1 MRTHIVNFLIFLCA
15 VSFVSSCAILRPGN
29 HSKQVAYFQNIDT
42 TRMTQS
48 SHDFVARVKPGDKL
62 TITVQSTNIDAS
74 VNFNKQLYLNNSI
87 NAPSSSIVL
96 STKSAASADYY
107 LVQPDGTINMPVIGK
122 LNVMDKT
129 TDEIRK
135 IVESKVDPY
144 FTIHDKPLVT
154 VNFQGYKVTVIGEVK
169 APGDVY
175 TDTERI
181 GLMEAIASCG
191 DLTVYGK
198 RKNVML
204 IRENANGAKVVHTFD
219 LTNADIFNDPYY
231 YLQQNDVVYVE
242 PNDIKKDNS
251 NIGQMTSLWISS
263 TSLTTSV
270 AMLIVNILR
279 K

>member
-1 MRTHIVNFLIFLCA
+1 MRTHVVNFLILLCA
-15 VSFVSSCAILRPGN
+15 VFFVSSCAILKPGN
-29 HSKQVAYFQNIDT
+29 HSKQVAYFQNMDT

-48 SHDFVARVKPGDKL
+48 SHDFTARVKPGDKL
-62 TITVQSTNIDAS
+62 TITIQSTNIDAS
-74 VNFNKQLYLNNSI
+74 VNFNKQISYHNSI
-87 NAPSSSIVL
+87 NPSSSGIVL
-96 STKSAASADYY
+96 SSKSPASTDYY
-107 LVQPDGTINMPVIGK
+107 LVQSDGTIDMPVIGK
-122 LNVMDKT
+122 LKVVNRT

-135 IVESKVDPY
+135 IVEAKVASY

-169 APGDVY
+169 RPGDVY
-175 TDTERI
+175 TNTESI
-181 GLMEAIASCG
+181 GLLEAIASCG

-219 LTNADIFNDPYY
+219 LTNANIFNDPYY
-231 YLQQNDVVYVE
+231 YLQQNDVVYIE
-242 PNDIKKDNS
+242 PNDVKKDNS
-251 NIGQMTSLWISS
+251 NIGQMTSLWMSS

-279 K
+279 R

>member
-1 MRTHIVNFLIFLCA
+1 MKTHVVDFLILFCA
-15 VSFVSSCAILRPGN
+15 VFFVSSCAILKPGN
-29 HSKQVAYFQNIDT
+29 HSKQMAYFQNIDT

-191 DLTVYGK
+191 DLTIYGK

-204 IRENANGAKVVHTFD
+204 IRENVNGAKVVHTFD
-219 LTNADIFNDPYY
+219 LTNANIFNDPYY

-242 PNDIKKDNS
+242 PNDVKKDNS
-251 NIGQMTSLWISS
+251 NIGQMTSLWMSS